1 MLNVCEI
8 RIPNTPEIETFNG
21 DANNPALIKIAGL
34 SIIERLLLGAAK
46 AGVSRAY
53 VADVHEITKQLLATS
68 KALRKSSI
76 EVSWNAAEKS
86 LPTKRI
92 VVEANVIVGNPIWN
106 ALVAATA
113 NMDVNQA
120 PAMKTVGFPD
130 EQPFTAVN
138 DASSSPYVYPVT
150 RAEHVKY
157 ARKTIFKN
165 VSKRSSGPVSRL
177 INSKLS
183 LPMSEFL
190 SDYSAT
196 PNQLTVFSALVG
208 MLSGYFI
215 ALGSVTGL
223 AISGTL
229 FQLSSALDGVD
240 GELARGKF
248 SASNLGA
255 WIDTVGDNLVYITFI
270 AGLAVGYSRFATTS
284 ELWFASYVLPIGF
297 MTLALTVTLI
307 GGMALYLKLNKQSGT
322 MTAVQTDLAQ
332 RVDRKRVGFVY
343 KALDAVNILG
353 KRDSFSFIVFLI
365 AVVPSIFGFTAGF
378 HIMFW
383 GALFMIL
390 MIILYYLIGLRNAR

>member
-1 MLNVCEI
+1 MLSVCEI
-8 RIPNTPEIETFNG
+8 RIPKTPETEKSSGTV
-21 DANNPALIKIAGL
+21 NNPALIKVAGL
-34 SIIERLLLGAAK
+34 CIIERLLLGAAK
-46 AGVSRAY
+46 AGVSTAY
-53 VADVHEITKQLLATS
+53 ITDVREVTKHLITTS
-68 KALRKSSI
+68 KALRKNPI
-76 EVSWNAAEKS
+76 KVIWNTTEKS

-92 VVEANVIVGNPIWN
+92 VVEANVVVGNPIWN
-106 ALVAATA
+106 ALVSATA
-113 NMDVNQA
+113 NMNVNQA
-120 PAMKTVGFPD
+120 PEMGVVGFPD
-130 EQPFTAVN
+130 EQPFTAEN

-150 RAEHVKY
+150 KAEHAKY
-157 ARKTIFKN
+157 ARKMIFMN

-190 SDYSAT
+190 SDYPAT
-196 PNQLTVFSALVG
+196 PNQLTVFSALIG

-215 ALGSVTGL
+215 AFGSITGL

-270 AGLAVGYSRFATTS
+270 AGLAIGYSRYAASS
-284 ELWFASYVLPIGF
+284 ELWFASYVLPIGII
-297 MTLALTVTLI
+297 TLTLTVTLI

-332 RVDRKRVGFVY
+332 RVDRKQVGLIY

-365 AVVPSIFGFTAGF
+365 AVVPTVFGSTAGF